1 MDKGGDEH
9 LVALQ
14 RLENEF
20 AALDAELSRVDQ
32 ELSQV
37 QKDIENGFEIW
48 REVHCSQV
56 YVEQIREMKHYW
68 KAADAKLL
76 KELIQTANQTTGLFM
91 NEEYSNSLHGSVA
104 KQAVASKLNDLQR
117 CNRLLLNGRNALSA
131 AVVRFILADTNQTSA
146 PGRFANPYYME
157 DDQGSESLD
166 SNRGLTLAEVLRLHG
181 EFAIESVKGIWN
193 YIEPNIIL
201 PILLILTTV
210 ASAINHFAGGKHL
223 EHRFTFYTLYIATI
237 FALLFMIWKSLSDRK
252 GARRRIMSR
261 ANFLLTASEFLSEP
275 REQSSTPLAIDLI
288 TFAAQH
294 FDDEE
299 IEPEAF
305 EYRTAELKALIAGT
319 PPSGP
324 TATTTQ

>member
-1 MDKGGDEH
+1 MEKGGDEH

-14 RLENEF
+14 RLEDAF

-37 QKDIENGFEIW
+37 QKDIENGFELW

-68 KAADAKLL
+68 KAADAKQL
-76 KELIQTANQTTGLFM
+76 KELIQTANQTTGLFK
-91 NEEYSNSLHGSVA
+91 NEEYSSSLHGSVTM
-104 KQAVASKLNDLQR
+104 QAVASKLNDLQH
-117 CNRLLLNGRNALSA
+117 CNRLLLNGRNVLSA

-157 DDQGSESLD
+157 DNQDSESLD
-166 SNRGLTLAEVLRLHG
+166 SNRGLTLGEVLRLHG
-181 EFAIESVKGIWN
+181 EFAIESAKGTWN
-193 YIEPNIIL
+193 YIEPHTIL
-201 PILLILTTV
+201 PILLIPTTV
-210 ASAINHFAGGKHL
+210 ASAINHFASGKHH
-223 EHRFTFYTLYIATI
+223 EHSFFFYTLYIVTI
-237 FALLFMIWKSLSDRK
+237 LVLLAMLWNSLSDRK
-252 GARRRIMSR
+252 RARRKIMSR

-305 EYRTAELKALIAGT
+305 ESRTAELKALTASPT
-319 PPSGP
+319 PSGHAGVV
-324 TATTTQ
+324 T